1 VLAILSGLVAGSI
14 HVVSGPDH
22 LTAVAPLSVR
32 RPNHARA
39 MGFKWGLGHASGV
52 IFVGLT
58 ALLVRRAL
66 PIEAFSSWS
75 ERLVGVAL
83 AAIGLWGI
91 RTALKNRVHLHE
103 HSHDG
108 DTHVHFHVHDDRHA
122 HAAASAHV
130 HTHTAFA
137 FGILHGFAGSS
148 HFIGILPAL
157 AFPSNADAAYYL
169 SAYGI
174 GTVLAMTCFASVMG
188 ATARRFALT
197 GELAYR
203 RLMLTC
209 SSAAVLVGAYW
220 LVS

>member
-1 VLAILSGLVAGSI
+1 MLALLSGLVAGSI

-32 RPNHARA
+32 HPNHARR

-52 IFVGLT
+52 IFVGLL
-58 ALLVRRAL
+58 ALVLRRAL

-83 AAIGLWGI
+83 GAIGLWGI
-91 RTALKNRVHLHE
+91 RTALKNRVHFHE

-108 DTHVHFHVHDDRHA
+108 DTHVHLHVHDTKHM
-122 HAAASAHV
+122 HAAPRAHV

-148 HFIGILPAL
+148 HFIGVLPAL
-157 AFPSNADAAYYL
+157 AFPRVADAAYYL

-188 ATARRFALT
+188 VTARRFALS
-197 GELAYR
+197 GERAYR

-209 SSAAVLVGAYW
+209 STAAILVGAYW